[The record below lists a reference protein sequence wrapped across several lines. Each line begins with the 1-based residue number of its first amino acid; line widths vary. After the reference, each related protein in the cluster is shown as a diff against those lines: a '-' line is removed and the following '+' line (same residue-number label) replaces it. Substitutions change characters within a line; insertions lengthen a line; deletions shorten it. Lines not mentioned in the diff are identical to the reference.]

1 MASPGVLRWAK
12 NPWIAWC
19 GAAVAAV
26 LLATNDP
33 HLSTTAQGDVRETAP
48 QGQFLSGGARSEI
61 VLKEIA
67 EILKRIDQRRDRFE
81 KALRESDAAAAA
93 RQQGGPAPLAG
104 DAADRPRP
112 AGEAPEN
119 R

>member
-1 MASPGVLRWAK
+1 MLRWAK

-26 LLATNDP
+26 LLATSDP
-33 HLSTTAQGDVRETAP
+33 HLSTTAQGDVRETPAAEH
-48 QGQFLSGGARSEI
+48 FSSGGTRSEI

-67 EILKRIDQRRDRFE
+67 DILKRIDQRLDRFE
-81 KALRESDAAAAA
+81 KALREADTAEAA
-93 RQQGGPAPLAG
+93 RQQGGPPPLIG

-112 AGEAPEN
+112 AGETPEN